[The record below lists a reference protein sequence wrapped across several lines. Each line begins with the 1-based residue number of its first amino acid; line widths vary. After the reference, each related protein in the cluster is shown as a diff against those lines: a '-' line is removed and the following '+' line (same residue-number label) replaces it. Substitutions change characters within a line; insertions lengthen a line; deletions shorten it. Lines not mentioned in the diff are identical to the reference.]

1 MVSRFLNFWRWVCR
15 VTKKSSYPRRFKSS
29 FSRAAKEPLL
39 NEADAMGM
47 FLTGFAVLSLKSFS
61 AETLVVVLFVQ
72 WDTFTFVLARPT
84 NTGCL
89 SKECSNV

>member
-1 MVSRFLNFWRWVCR
+1 MVWR

-29 FSRAAKEPLL
+29 FSRAANETLL

-47 FLTGFAVLSLKSFS
+47 FLTVFVDFSLESFFV
-61 AETLVVVLFVQ
+61 ETLVVVLFVR
-72 WDTFTFVLARPT
+72 WETFTFVLARPT

-89 SKECSNV
+89 SKECSSV